1 MCRRELGWKSFV
13 SRQLKRRCF
22 SSPAA
27 LATRRNFARSSPR
40 SRSSERVHT
49 LDPDY
54 GPDPVPSI
62 EAIARRALDVIREQ
76 QPTGPYLLGGYSFG
90 GLIALEV
97 AQQLTAGGER
107 VGNLFLIDAVYG
119 ERYWSRNVWLR
130 ALARRTGWH
139 LSEISRMG
147 PTAAARELGLRS
159 KRSGRPPESPPI
171 VRPPCPSRLGCGP
184 GRPRLLQRAPG
195 TGRDPTRGRSRSSH
209 RPFTTIPAAMPR
221 SSGRGTPIA
230 SWWSGSR
237 ATTLR

>member
-1 MCRRELGWKSFV
+1 M
-13 SRQLKRRCF
+13 
-22 SSPAA
+22 
-27 LATRRNFARSSPR
+27 
-40 SRSSERVHT
+40 
-49 LDPDY
+49 D
-54 GPDPVPSI
+54 PDPVPSI
-62 EAIARRALDVIREQ
+62 EAIARRALDVIRER

-107 VGNLFLIDAVYG
+107 VGKLFLIDAVYG
-119 ERYWSRNVWLR
+119 ERYWPRSVWLR

-159 KRSGRPPESPPI
+159 KRLAGRLRARQSPPTLT
-171 VRPPCPSRLGCGP
+171 PPGSGADL

-195 TGRDPTRGRSRSSH
+195 TGRDPTRARSRSSH
-209 RPFTTIPAAMPR
+209 RPSTTIPAAMPR
-221 SSGRGTPIA
+221 GSGRGTPIA